1 MKILRSATEAEVI
14 AAFLKA
20 EFYQQ
25 EFDHDRNEFEHIVEH
40 PDLTNRVE
48 NSVRKALLFR
58 RRGHMWREL
67 PDDTKWY
74 EVQLQP
80 GDLQRIRVFPR
91 AQWRRFSNGTFRL
104 DTVVDFIRNM
114 PQGSRL
120 DPVVAKIQ
128 LLRYRLQRE
137 KLDTPVL
144 FIGVDEH
151 SPLTILE
158 GNHRIAAAYLLDP
171 DRVQEMYRVLCG
183 FSPRMNESCWYQTN
197 AANLWRYLRN
207 RVRNLYDR
215 EADLSAVIR
224 TIQPAPTMS
233 AAAGTMAT
241 HLKSK

>member
-1 MKILRSATEAEVI
+1 MKILRNATEAEVI
-14 AAFLKA
+14 AAFLRA

-25 EFDHDRNEFEHIVEH
+25 EFDRDRKDFEHLVEH

-67 PDDTKWY
+67 PVDTKWY
-74 EVQLQP
+74 EVQLEST
-80 GDLQRIRVFPR
+80 DLRRIRVFPR
-91 AQWRRFSNGTFRL
+91 AQWRRFSNGTFQL
-104 DTVVDFIRNM
+104 DAVVDHIRRI
-114 PQGSRL
+114 PEDSRI
-120 DPVVAKIQ
+120 DPVVAKIR

-137 KLDTPVL
+137 KIDTPVL
-144 FIGVDEH
+144 FIGMDEN

-171 DRVQEMYRVLCG
+171 DKVQETYRVLCG
-183 FSPRMNESCWYQTN
+183 FSPHMNESCWYQTN

-215 EADLSAVIR
+215 EADLGAVIR
-224 TIQPAPTMS
+224 GLQPAPSMS
-233 AAAGTMAT
+233 AAAGVAT
-241 HLKSK
+241 PMKTK